1 MKMLGRHCYLTIC
14 NYIIYLSI
22 YIIYITFYIDIHI
35 NLYMNYIHTTRYK
48 YLRMIV
54 YPDNAHVKLQ
64 ELAEKKIFSLA

>member
-14 NYIIYLSI
+14 DYIIYLYI
-22 YIIYITFYIDIHI
+22 YNIYNILYIYIHI

-64 ELAEKKIFSLA
+64 ELVEKKIFSLA